1 MLYLLY
7 GIEKNQIE
15 DAIKKIIKDND
26 INEYSIS
33 RLNSRNVSVDQIF
46 LEADSMSLFGEKRV
60 IIIEDAYY
68 FTGEKI
74 EKELAENNNEK
85 IEKYL
90 NNFNINNIIIF
101 IVNNEKLDERKKITK
116 LINKVGKVIEFNQ
129 KKDASELIKN
139 KLKDYKIDYAS
150 INLIKERLNN
160 QNELIDTEINKL
172 ITYKSDKNISL
183 EDVKDVISDYP
194 KIDFFE
200 FIDNIINKN
209 VKESI
214 RTYEELLKLKE
225 EPIKII
231 VTLANQFRLMY
242 QAKKMSESGYFEK
255 DIALELGEHP
265 YRVKLAIQKARNF
278 SDFDLINNLK
288 KLGEID
294 LMTKKGLVN
303 CASALELFILGL

>member
-7 GIEKNQIE
+7 GTQKKQIE
-15 DAIKKIIKDND
+15 DEIKKIIKTHN

-33 RLNSRNVSVDQIF
+33 RLNSRQISIDQIF
-46 LEADSMSLFGEKRV
+46 LEADSMSLFGETRA

-74 EKELAENNNEK
+74 EKELSESNNDK

-90 NNFNINNIIIF
+90 NNSNENNIIIF
-101 IVNNEKLDERKKITK
+101 IVNNEKLDERKRITK

-129 KKDASELIKN
+129 EKDTTELIKN
-139 KLKDYKIDYAS
+139 KLKDYKIDSAS
-150 INLIKERLNN
+150 VNLIKERLNN
-160 QNELIDTEINKL
+160 QNELIDSEMDKL
-172 ITYKSDKNISL
+172 IIYKENQDINIDDIDK
-183 EDVKDVISDYP
+183 VISDYP

-200 FIDNIINKN
+200 FIDNIVNKN
-209 VKESI
+209 IKESI
-214 RTYEELLKLKE
+214 KTYEELLKLKE

-278 SDFDLINNLK
+278 SDFDLIQNLK

-294 LMTKKGLVN
+294 LMTKKGLIN
-303 CASALELFILGL
+303 SASALELFILGL